1 MSETT
6 PRIRSRMPATKTQ
19 TQAPA
24 DEPENT
30 EEAEGSEEEAG
41 GEEPATGGI
50 RSRTPTA
57 IKATTSAADE
67 GTVTS
72 KRQGAGE
79 DTSWMKT
86 GREAQKVQAA
96 ELEKNKEKERRRAEG
111 IFMPFRFWI
120 PAGKQVELVVLDEEP
135 GPCFYE
141 HQLQDPV
148 SGKWDIYEGCPK
160 EFEACP
166 LCDGQAGG
174 KESYYVMMLSVM
186 VLDPYVNKN
195 GITVPH
201 SRKLMAI
208 KTNDQPFFLRTHE
221 REGTLRGVQLLMARQ
236 GKQDSSIGR
245 PEFIARHSE
254 ADIMATFGHP
264 AIKANDGRVLKQA
277 NADTQPFPYA
287 KLWTRPS
294 GADLR
299 TRYGGAPPMG
309 SEADLSGGRTIGR
322 TGGVNDDLDSD
333 IPF

>member
-1 MSETT
+1 MSDTK

-19 TQAPA
+19 TDTPET
-24 DEPENT
+24 DEGSAENT
-30 EEAEGSEEEAG
+30 SEDTGEAEDTPS
-41 GEEPATGGI
+41 TGGI
-50 RSRTPTA
+50 RSRIAPTTTPATPA
-57 IKATTSAADE
+57 AAKAATNRADDD
-67 GTVTS
+67 G
-72 KRQGAGE
+72 
-79 DTSWMKT
+79 WMKT

-111 IFMPFRFWI
+111 IFMPFRFWL
-120 PAGKQVELVVLDEEP
+120 PAGKQVELVLLDDEP

-141 HQLQDPV
+141 HHLQDPV
-148 SGKWDIYEGCPK
+148 TGKWDVYEGCPK

-174 KESYYVMMLSVM
+174 KESYYVMMLTAM

-195 GITVPH
+195 GVTVPH
-201 SRKLMAI
+201 SRKLMAV

-236 GKQDSSIGR
+236 GKQDASIGR

-277 NADTQPFPYA
+277 NADTLPFPYS

-309 SEADLSGGRTIGR
+309 SAADTDGGKPIQ
-322 TGGVNDDLDSD
+322 TGGSNYDDLDDD
-333 IPF
+333 IPFN